1 MARNQQAAS
10 VGPSRPGCGSS
21 QTGRPIDGAAL
32 LQELRDAD
40 DRYLHPKRG
49 RRFRYYVCKA
59 AQLNGYEI
67 CPTKSIAAG
76 KIETSVV
83 TQLQMAVTSET
94 VRGQLCIRHDE
105 WETSLNDNPTFQVRS
120 MAKKVSYDGISGDV
134 VLTLGA
140 YECQPS
146 A

>member
-1 MARNQQAAS
+1 MIPTYTA
-10 VGPSRPGCGSS
+10 
-21 QTGRPIDGAAL
+21 
-32 LQELRDAD
+32 
-40 DRYLHPKRG
+40 KRG

-59 AQLNGYEI
+59 AQLNGYEF
-67 CPTKSIAAG
+67 CPTKSITAV

-83 TQLQMAVTSET
+83 AQLQIALNSDE
-94 VRGQLCIRHDE
+94 VRGQLCIPHDE
-105 WETSLNDNPTFQVRS
+105 WETSLKDNPAYQVRS
-120 MAKKVSYDGISGDV
+120 IAKKVSYDGISGDV